1 MAPVG
6 LRASTT
12 VGAVSNRSWSRRA
25 LVGPAAALVLVVAC
39 SASTPK
45 RDQLTD
51 ALGRSGI
58 PNPVATCVADALVS
72 DLSDDQLDQLVEFGA
87 AGAPKDDPERA
98 DDAADRLREAL
109 AACREELPTTTTTL
123 DPGAPAIPVTPTT
136 VGGTLGGA
144 RLDPGPTT
152 TALGG

>member
-1 MAPVG
+1 M
-6 LRASTT
+6 
-12 VGAVSNRSWSRRA
+12 SNRSWSRRA
-25 LVGPAAALVLVVAC
+25 LVGPVAALVLLVAC
-39 SASTPK
+39 AASTPR
-45 RDQLTD
+45 RDQLID

-58 PNPVATCVADALVS
+58 PTPVASCVADALVS

-87 AGAPKDDPERA
+87 AGAPQDDPDRA

-109 AACREELPTTTTTL
+109 ASCGDQLPTTTTTV
-123 DPGAPAIPVTPTT
+123 DPGAPTIPVIPTT

-152 TALGG
+152 TVGG